1 MKLINKFV
9 LLTLVTAGLLTSTL
23 ARAEEVVRVYNWSD
37 YIEPKVL
44 EDFEKETGIRVVYD
58 VFDSNEVLEAKLL
71 SGRSGYDIVV
81 PTNHFMAKQIQA
93 GAFQKLDKSKLP
105 NFKNLDPKLMKQ
117 LDKVD
122 PGNQYSL
129 PYLWGT
135 TGIGYNVDKVKAI
148 LGDDA
153 PVDSMA
159 LIFDP
164 KYASQLAQCGISFLD
179 SPDEMIPHA
188 LQYMGMDPNSTKR
201 ADYKKAGEL
210 LSSVRPYVRYFHS
223 SRFISDLA
231 NGDLCVAFGFSGDIL
246 QAKARAEEAGNGQ
259 HVEYAIPKE
268 GANLWFD
275 MIAIPADST
284 NTDNA
289 YKFINYLL
297 RPDVIAKISD
307 YVAYANPNLPSQELV
322 DPAIRNNPGIYPPQ
336 EVMDKLFL
344 NDVRPLKAQRDMT
357 RVWTKVISGR

>member
-1 MKLINKFV
+1 M
-9 LLTLVTAGLLTSTL
+9 LTLVTSGLLISAL

-44 EDFEKETGIRVVYD
+44 EDFEQETGIRVVYD
-58 VFDSNEVLEAKLL
+58 VFDTNEVLEAKLL
-71 SGRSGYDIVV
+71 SGRSGYDVVV
-81 PTNHFMAKQIQA
+81 PTSHFLAKQIQA

-105 NFKNLDPKLMKQ
+105 NFKNLDPKLMSQ
-117 LDKVD
+117 LDKTD

-135 TGIGYNVDKVKAI
+135 TGIGYNIDKVKAI
-148 LGDDA
+148 LGEDA

-159 LIFDP
+159 LIFDS
-164 KYASQLAQCGISFLD
+164 KYTDKLAQCGISFLD

-188 LQYMGMDPNSTKR
+188 LQYLGIDPNSTKR
-201 ADYKKAGEL
+201 VDLQKAGEL
-210 LSSVRPYVRYFHS
+210 LSKVRPNIRYFHS
-223 SRFISDLA
+223 SRFVSDLA
-231 NGDLCVAFGFSGDIL
+231 NGNLCVAFGFSGDIL
-246 QAKARAEEAGNGQ
+246 QAKARAEEADNGQ

-275 MIAIPADST
+275 MIAIPADAS
-284 NTDNA
+284 NVDNA
-289 YKFINYLL
+289 HKFINYLL
-297 RPDVIAKISD
+297 RPDIIARISD
-307 YVAYANPNLPSQELV
+307 YVAYANPNLSSQELV
-322 DPAIRNNPGIYPPQ
+322 DPAIRNNPGIYPAS

-344 NDVRPLKAQRDMT
+344 MDVRPLKAQRDMT